1 MRRVKAEYLE
11 RGIEGRSER
20 IIRPRHH
27 VPAKVPKPNGLRHK
41 RPNRGGKHQPPMRTR
56 RAQMIEFVVGHGEMG

>member
-20 IIRPRHH
+20 IIRPATMSRRKCQNPMAPVTNDPIVAANTNHQCGR
-27 VPAKVPKPNGLRHK
+27 VALR
-41 RPNRGGKHQPPMRTR
+41 
-56 RAQMIEFVVGHGEMG
+56 